1 MTPGIRELNHRNAD
15 GIDVTLLWDA
25 ATNHVSVAVIDE
37 RSGEMFELDV
47 PGADAVH
54 AFNHPY
60 AYPRRYERMDALA
73 A

>member
-1 MTPGIRELNHRNAD
+1 MTPSTRELDHRKAD

-25 ATNHVSVAVIDE
+25 ETNQVSVAVVDE
-37 RSGEMFELDV
+37 RFGETFEVDV
-47 PGADAVH
+47 PSSDALY

-60 AYPRRYERMDALA
+60 AYPRRYEHEDALA